1 MDPLTEGDPPELP
14 TEVPA
19 GIRVDVGDADTS
31 WVEAFGG
38 TVTKP
43 SPPVGSLAI
52 GIPGIGFDLV
62 LPDGTIAE
70 SYGPDGRPLG
80 PGELAVVNLPE
91 IASEPDDG
99 QGKAQNEATSSD
111 GSLWGDWAE
120 FGDVDE

>member
-1 MDPLTEGDPPELP
+1 MIAARGAGSDEPLFTGAAPPSPGD
-14 TEVPA
+14 VPK
-19 GIRVDVGDADTS
+19 GVGVLFGEQDNS

-38 TVTKP
+38 EVTRP
-43 SPPVGSLAI
+43 SPPVGSIAM

-70 SYGPDGRPLG
+70 SYGPDGRRLG

-99 QGKAQNEATSSD
+99 QGKAQNEPTGA
-111 GSLWGDWAE
+111 
-120 FGDVDE
+120 